1 MALTKVSS
9 STKPWWLRTRVQPPS
24 ASAPARIAPNRRGA
38 ARRRRAIIFKKLPEI
53 CRLRPRPRGRL
64 AGKDGSSNIR
74 KSRSGASG
82 ATILTIFKTLFGQRR
97 EREALRPLYDAAVAL
112 ARDPA
117 WYRDGGVADTIDG
130 RFAMVAAITALIL
143 LRLEAEGEAGRRE
156 SVLLTETFIDD
167 MDSSL
172 RQIGIGDFVVGKHVG
187 KLVSALGGRLGAFR
201 EADSL
206 AEPVRRNVF
215 GGEAPDEARL
225 HFVAERLEA
234 LRARL
239 GATPL
244 DRMLAGEIG

>member
-1 MALTKVSS
+1 M
-9 STKPWWLRTRVQPPS
+9 
-24 ASAPARIAPNRRGA
+24 
-38 ARRRRAIIFKKLPEI
+38 
-53 CRLRPRPRGRL
+53 RPRPRGRL

-82 ATILTIFKTLFGQRR
+82 ATILTFLKTLFGQRDA
-97 EREALRPLYDAAVAL
+97 REALRPLYEAAVAI

-117 WYRDGGVADTIDG
+117 WYREGGVPDTLEG

-187 KLVSALGGRLGAFR
+187 KLVGALGGRLGAFR
-201 EADSL
+201 EAEALDG
-206 AEPVRRNVF
+206 PVRRNVF
-215 GGEAPDEARL
+215 GGEEADEARIR
-225 HFVAERLEA
+225 FVAGRLEA
-234 LRARL
+234 LRERL
-239 GATPL
+239 GALPL
-244 DRMLAGEIG
+244 DRLLAGEVE